1 MVPCCLKNLVSNPD
15 VEHASFDIK
24 SLRLLLLDASPC
36 NENRLINK
44 TVIFI
49 LLKDFRMN
57 LQAAKLQLIEWLV
70 RLQDVEV
77 VQSLLQV
84 KQDNEASAYEASLKP
99 MSREELIAR
108 AEASNQAIANGEHI
122 DIEDA
127 LAELGG

>member
-1 MVPCCLKNLVSNPD
+1 
-15 VEHASFDIK
+15 
-24 SLRLLLLDASPC
+24 
-36 NENRLINK
+36 
-44 TVIFI
+44 
-49 LLKDFRMN
+49 MN
-57 LQAAKLQLIEWLV
+57 LQAEKLQLIEWLV